1 MKSIVIIDPKGVI
14 SSGGLDVIKRH
25 ANYSQLLKSHSNGEV
40 NLVVVSN
47 SAPIN
52 EISSSNLKMY
62 STNTSRVNFFKYI
75 KRTKKILH
83 DNKIETF
90 LLVAGD
96 PWESAWC
103 AALIRKE
110 FLNRKTPIEVQ
121 AHGDFAEKNW
131 KYLSFIN
138 LIRYTLISIG
148 LRIAY
153 SIRVTSE
160 QQKSNFNEKFQVP
173 RNKMIVIPVFMDLK
187 KLHRDTEQPRK
198 MSIGL
203 VGRLHFD
210 RGLKD
215 FVKLL
220 KKLTKNNRGIT
231 VFVAGDGPKLNW
243 FKRKTK
249 DLGKQNKVYFLGN
262 LDVDELQRFWE
273 KIGVLISVAPLESF
287 GRAMR
292 EAIVSGVPVWAIRST
307 GSLELHKQLNGQGIY
322 FIDQNKDY
330 RALHNELET
339 ILKFH
344 IPKQLISELINSDEL
359 NLIQLIENWL
369 SSVRAVD

>member
-14 SSGGLDVIKRH
+14 PSGGLDVIKRH
-25 ANYSQLLKSHSNGEV
+25 ANYSKILNSFSHGEV
-40 NLVVVSN
+40 DLVVISN
-47 SAPIN
+47 SA
-52 EISSSNLKMY
+52 ISNSLSLNYMKLY
-62 STNTSRVNFFKYI
+62 STNTSRLNLFKFI
-75 KRTKKILH
+75 KKAKKILRE
-83 DNKIETF
+83 NKIRAS

-103 AALIRKE
+103 AAQIRKE

-138 LIRYTLISIG
+138 LFRYILISIG
-148 LRIAY
+148 LEIAS

-160 QQKSNFNEKFQVP
+160 QQKSNFNKKFKVP
-173 RNKMIVIPVFMDLK
+173 QDKMVVIPVFMDLK
-187 KLHRDTEQPRK
+187 KLQKVKKQPRI
-198 MSIGL
+198 MSLGL

-215 FVKLL
+215 FVRLL
-220 KKLTKNNRGIT
+220 DKLTKNNRAIT

-243 FKRKTK
+243 LKRNTK
-249 DLGKQNKVYFLGN
+249 DLRKQEKIYFLGN
-262 LDVDELQRFWE
+262 LNIDEIQRFWE
-273 KIGVLISVAPLESF
+273 KIGVLISVAPVESF

-292 EAIVSGVPVWAIRST
+292 EAIVNGVPVWATRST
-307 GSLELHKQLNGQGIY
+307 GSEELFRQLNGQGIY
-322 FIDQNKDY
+322 FIDLNKDDHE
-330 RALHNELET
+330 LSNELEA
-339 ILKFH
+339 ILNFY
-344 IPKQLISELINSDEL
+344 IPEHLISTLINSDDL
-359 NLIQLIENWL
+359 NLRKLILNWL